1 VSATRVAALVGLIAF
16 ELFYDYTCPF
26 VYRSAE
32 MLEAVRV
39 SKARELDVNWRY
51 FSLSQVNSRQE
62 GWTAWNASE
71 SEAVPGR
78 TAFRAAEAARRQ
90 GRFDTF
96 HMALLRARHRDRLNI
111 DDPNVVEGVAAASG
125 LELEQF
131 RQDIA
136 DPASLRALAR
146 DHQEARTR
154 HGVFGTPTFVFADGA
169 AAYVR
174 LAQQPV
180 NGDAVRILDEIVGIA
195 AGEPDILEIKR
206 PVRPK
211 LD

>member
-1 VSATRVAALVGLIAF
+1 MSATRVAALVGLIAF

>member
-1 VSATRVAALVGLIAF
+1 VGLIAF

-90 GRFDTF
+90 GRFDAF

-206 PVRPK
+206 PVRPR

>member
-1 VSATRVAALVGLIAF
+1 MSATRVAALVGVIAF
-16 ELFYDYTCPF
+16 ELYYDYACPF

-32 MLEAVRV
+32 MLDAVRL
-39 SKARELDVNWRY
+39 SHQRELEVSWRY
-51 FSLSQVNSRQE
+51 FSLSQVNSRQD
-62 GWTAWNASE
+62 GWTVWNADE

-78 TAFRAAEAARRQ
+78 LPFRAAEAARQQ
-90 GRFDTF
+90 GRFDPF
-96 HMALLRARHRDRLNI
+96 HMALLRARHRDRLDI
-111 DDPNVVEGVAAASG
+111 DDPNVIEGVAAASG
-125 LELEQF
+125 LNLDEF
-131 RQDIA
+131 RRDVA

-146 DHQEARTR
+146 DHQLARNR
-154 HGVFGTPTFVFADGA
+154 HGVFGTPTFVFPDGA

-211 LD
+211 PD